1 MMGCGGTGGR
11 GIMEEKFTRQDRFV
25 ERLRAFSTDSGAHL
39 TLVVHP
45 RKVEDDHLLSIA
57 SLYGGG
63 KISQE
68 ADNIMLV
75 QEEVGTAV
83 PKRYLQI
90 VKNRYDGTLGKM
102 DLNYNR
108 LRMSFRPSTH
118 TLEGGSS
125 SEAVD

>member
-1 MMGCGGTGGR
+1 MGCGGTGGR
-11 GIMEEKFTRQDRFV
+11 SGIEEKFTRQDRFV

-75 QEEVGTAV
+75 QEEIGTAV
-83 PKRYLQI
+83 PKRYLQVGHVTYFKSVDKFYYKVLLSLALTPFPI
-90 VKNRYDGTLGKM
+90 VR
-102 DLNYNR
+102 
-108 LRMSFRPSTH
+108 
-118 TLEGGSS
+118 
-125 SEAVD
+125 